1 MNVKKIVLL
10 TVLIFSMVGC
20 SSRLAYNNLDWLADW
35 YLGDFIDLTSSQQQE
50 FESKLG
56 KVLVWHRQ
64 VELVKYRDQLL
75 LLQSQNQQG
84 SINTQQWS
92 GHLQKLAAHW
102 LRIRNKVSGEMAS
115 MAPSLSKEQ
124 VTDFFAALKENNE
137 EKREEFLELSAQEAK
152 DNRFDEIVETFEERL
167 GSLNSSQEDIIHEFV
182 NVSNKTPLIYIAY
195 SERFQKGLKH
205 TFEQGEPLKLPQRLY
220 EVMVHPEQ
228 FKTADSIKQDEKE
241 KTLLLAM
248 LEKMSLSQTAK
259 QTKHFEKEIQELI
272 DLMEE
277 LMEQKA

>member
-35 YLGDFIDLTSSQQQE
+35 YLGDFIDLTSSQQPE

-56 KVLVWHRQ
+56 NILIWHRQ
-64 VELVKYRDQLL
+64 VELMKYRDQLL
-75 LLQSQNQQG
+75 LLQSQNRQG

-92 GHLQKLAAHW
+92 VHLQKLADHW
-102 LRIRNKVSGEMAS
+102 LRIRNKVSLDMAS
-115 MAPSLSKEQ
+115 MAPSLSKKQ
-124 VTDFFAALKENNE
+124 VTSFFAALAENNE
-137 EKREEFLELSAQEAK
+137 EKREEFLELSSQEAK
-152 DNRFDEIVETFEERL
+152 EERFDEIVETFEERL

-182 NVSNKTPLIYIAY
+182 NASNKTPLIYIAY
-195 SERFQKGLKH
+195 SERFQQGLKH
-205 TFEQGEPLKLPQRLY
+205 TFEQGEPSKLPQRLY

-228 FKTADSIKQDEKE
+228 FKTAGSIKQDEKE
-241 KTLLLAM
+241 KTLLVAM
-248 LEKMSLSQTAK
+248 LEKMNASQTAK
-259 QTKHFEKEIQELI
+259 QNKHFEKEIQELI

-277 LMEQKA
+277 LMEERA

>member
-10 TVLIFSMVGC
+10 MVLIFSMVGC

-75 LLQSQNQQG
+75 LLQSQNQKG

-92 GHLQKLAAHW
+92 AHLQKLAAHW

-182 NVSNKTPLIYIAY
+182 NASNKTPLIYMAY

>member
-92 GHLQKLAAHW
+92 AHLQKLAAHW

-137 EKREEFLELSAQEAK
+137 EKREEFIELSAQDAK
-152 DNRFDEIVETFEERL
+152 DNRFDEIVEKFEERL
-167 GSLNSSQEDIIHEFV
+167 GSLNASQEDIIHEFV
-182 NVSNKTPLIYIAY
+182 NASNKTPLIYMAY

-205 TFEQGEPLKLPQRLY
+205 TFEQGEPSQLSKRLY
-220 EVMVHPEQ
+220 DVMVHPEQ
-228 FKTADSIKQDEKE
+228 FKTEESIKQDEKE

-248 LEKMSLSQTAK
+248 LEKMSLSQTEK